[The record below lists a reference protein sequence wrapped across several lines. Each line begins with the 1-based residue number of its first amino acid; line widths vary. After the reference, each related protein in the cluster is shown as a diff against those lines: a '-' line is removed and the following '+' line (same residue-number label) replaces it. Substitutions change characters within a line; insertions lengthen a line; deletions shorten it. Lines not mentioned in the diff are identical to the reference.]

1 MALGAGQRRVLG
13 MVLRE
18 SFGVVAVGSAIGIG
32 GALLITPVVKSL
44 LFGVSPADPASIAL
58 SAATLLAVAAVA
70 AFLPARRASRVD
82 PTVALRYE

>member
-1 MALGAGQRRVLG
+1 MALGAGQWRVLG

-44 LFGVSPADPASIAL
+44 LFGVSPADPVSIAW

-70 AFLPARRASRVD
+70 GFLPARRASRVD